1 MAYLFYQRGYLTE
14 LRVSGIRKK
23 FKENRL
29 RGRQK
34 NALLLRPFKSHLF
47 VFFFARGDRVGHK
60 DRRVSQLL
68 QIDAN
73 ALMREAD
80 EIRMQIEDVT
90 RRNSSNEQTLAE
102 SMDLEQEVNEE
113 AENLKTVGDAIKYI
127 ESKAAAKE

>member
-68 QIDAN
+68 QIDACLQHTN
-73 ALMREAD
+73 MRFRAANQD
-80 EIRMQIEDVT
+80 DPFIVLLKFRQYRFIFCA
-90 RRNSSNEQTLAE
+90 AE
-102 SMDLEQEVNEE
+102 GSF
-113 AENLKTVGDAIKYI
+113 IKI
-127 ESKAAAKE
+127 FLFFFF